1 MTSRCVARITEEKRL
16 SLVCAE
22 QAVFFFIFL
31 FPVRH
36 VRQDADRSNRLV
48 WLLGTVGLHT
58 AVEGALSAA

>member
-1 MTSRCVARITEEKRL
+1 MTSCCVARITEEKRL

-22 QAVFFFIFL
+22 QAVFFFFL

>member
-1 MTSRCVARITEEKRL
+1 MTSCCVARITEEKRL

-22 QAVFFFIFL
+22 QAVFFFFL

-36 VRQDADRSNRLV
+36 VRQDADWSNRLV